1 MSLQAKKYL
10 QKSDPVLAKII
21 AQVNLPQRKRSRN
34 HFRALVES
42 IISQQLSVKAS
53 DTIFK
58 RFVKLFPG
66 GRFPKA
72 EAILKIPDRKF
83 RSVGI
88 SGAKTKFIKDLAL
101 HVHQGKLNFQKIRKL
116 SDEEVIDVLIK
127 VKGIGR
133 WTAEMFLMFSFDRPD
148 LFSHGDLGLRN
159 AIQRWYKFRKPPT
172 AKQIDKIVTK
182 WSPHRTLAC
191 RYLWHSLSLK

>member
-1 MSLQAKKYL
+1 MQPHKYL
-10 QKSDPVLAKII
+10 QKVDPVLGEVIKQI
-21 AQVNLPQRKRSRN
+21 NLPDRKRSSN
-34 HFRALVES
+34 HFRSLVES
-42 IISQQLSVKAS
+42 IVSQQLSVKAS

-58 RFVKLFPG
+58 RFLQLFPG
-66 GRFPKA
+66 NKFPKA
-72 EAILKIPDRKF
+72 EVILKMPDSKF

-88 SGAKTKFIKDLAL
+88 SNSKTRYIKDLAL
-101 HVHQGKLNFQKIRKL
+101 HVHQGKLNFQKFKKL
-116 SDEEVIDVLIK
+116 SDEEVVEVLIK

-159 AIQRWYKFRKPPT
+159 AIKKLYGFKKEPT
-172 AKQIDKIVTK
+172 VKQIKKIVAK

-191 RYLWHSLSLK
+191 RYLWKSLSNE